1 MPLQAHW
8 LQATIVGRSLRD
20 AEDGPPAPAPAPGPG
35 PTPPPALPPGYF
47 EHMHDAENY
56 MANQQALSGHDGPQP
71 YLNPWYS

>member
-1 MPLQAHW
+1 
-8 LQATIVGRSLRD
+8 V
-20 AEDGPPAPAPAPGPG
+20 PARGPG